1 MVIREEMSTHRGKFT
16 SIRNI
21 LLAMLPSKRYLSSS
35 IICDKNHYIAARGR
49 FLIED
54 NNNFYCSSMHANQQ
68 QQLDTIDKRLLNEI
82 QWVFP
87 LVDRPYLEIANR
99 YDISEEDVM
108 RRIAFMKN
116 MGIIRQIN
124 AIFDTR
130 RLGYKSALVAFA
142 VRHDKLDDVAEKVNE
157 HPGVSHNYERNHEY
171 NMWFTLAVPP
181 GSDMKQELDR
191 MASFEGVIKHRVL
204 PTLKLYKIGVR
215 LDMVNKD
222 PDKLEPTEKVKHL
235 NPEKVQLTERDRQ
248 FIRELQKD
256 LSVVPEPFKELANNL
271 GITTAELFTKA
282 AEYENTGI
290 MRRFAAILRHREA
303 GFVANGMVVWHVPD
317 NKVDEVGF
325 RLAAFPQVSHCYR
338 RPVYPDWRFNLFSMV
353 HARTLQAAE
362 KIAAEMS
369 ETVGI
374 KDYQILFSS
383 REFKKERVKYF
394 V

>member
-1 MVIREEMSTHRGKFT
+1 MQ
-16 SIRNI
+16 
-21 LLAMLPSKRYLSSS
+21 ADKR
-35 IICDKNHYIAARGR
+35 
-49 FLIED
+49 
-54 NNNFYCSSMHANQQ
+54 QQ
-68 QQLDTIDKRLLNEI
+68 QQQQRQLDIIDKKILNDI

-87 LVDRPYLEIANR
+87 LSDRPYLEIAKR
-99 YDISEEDVM
+99 HDTSEEDVM
-108 RRIAFMKN
+108 RRIAVMKE

-130 RLGYKSALVAFA
+130 RLGYKSALIAFA
-142 VRHDKLDDVAEKVNE
+142 VKPDRLDYVAEKVNE

-181 GSDMKQELDR
+181 GSDIKQDLDR
-191 MASFEGVIKHRVL
+191 MASFEGVIKYRVL

-215 LDMVNKD
+215 LDMVNND
-222 PDKLEPTEKVKHL
+222 PDKPKPMDKAKQQLNSEKAEITE
-235 NPEKVQLTERDRQ
+235 NDRK

-256 LSVVPEPFKELANNL
+256 LAVVPEPFKELASNL
-271 GITTAELFTKA
+271 EITTAQLFAKA

-317 NKVDEVGF
+317 NKIDEVGF
-325 RLAAFPQVSHCYR
+325 KLAAFPQVSHCYR

-353 HARTLQAAE
+353 HARTLRAAE

-374 KDYQILFSS
+374 RDYQILFSS

>member
-1 MVIREEMSTHRGKFT
+1 MQ
-16 SIRNI
+16 
-21 LLAMLPSKRYLSSS
+21 A
-35 IICDKNHYIAARGR
+35 D
-49 FLIED
+49 
-54 NNNFYCSSMHANQQ
+54 QQ
-68 QQLDTIDKRLLNEI
+68 QQLDAIDKKVLNDI

-87 LVDRPYLEIANR
+87 LVDRPYLEIAKKHE
-99 YDISEEDVM
+99 ISEEDIM
-108 RRIAFMKN
+108 RRISILKE

-130 RLGYKSALVAFA
+130 RLGYKSALIAFA
-142 VRHDKLDDVAEKVNE
+142 VKPEKLDNVAEMVNK

-181 GSDMKQELDR
+181 GSDIKQDLYK
-191 MASFEGVIKHRVL
+191 MASLEGVIKYRVL

-222 PDKLEPTEKVKHL
+222 QDRPRPIDKVKEI
-235 NPEKVQLTERDRQ
+235 NSEKGKITERDRK

-256 LSVVPEPFKELANNL
+256 LAVVSEPFKDVANNL
-271 GITTAELFTKA
+271 DITTAQLFAKA
-282 AEYENTGI
+282 KEYEETGI
-290 MRRFAAILRHREA
+290 MRRFAAILRHRQA

-317 NKVDEVGF
+317 DMIDKVGF

-338 RPVYPDWRFNLFSMV
+338 RPTYPDWKFNLFSMV

-362 KIAAEMS
+362 KLAAEMS
-369 ETVGI
+369 EIVSI
-374 KDYQILFSS
+374 SDYQILFSS